1 MKVFAE
7 NEKERAK
14 ISVSQ
19 MKGAVPDDFNW
30 NSLYYR
36 GNDSIE
42 ATSENND
49 NIEPNERLVVQKKSV
64 NP

>member
-1 MKVFAE
+1 
-7 NEKERAK
+7 
-14 ISVSQ
+14 